1 MAQATSGWKSQSGF
15 IWAVLGSVVGFANV
29 LSFSAQCYRNGGGA
43 FLIPYFIAYLCLGLP
58 MLLLEG
64 VIGQKF
70 SMPLVTAYGKKAPSL
85 GKYIGWIAIISC
97 LTIGS
102 FYIVLTAYSALYTY
116 FGAVGAIP
124 EDTSYFFKY
133 EFLRSTSSIL
143 EMGSFSFPIFSTVLL
158 IGLFVWWTMVRDI
171 SKGVEA
177 VCSMVMPLM
186 TVLVVLFAVVSTF
199 LPGAFDGIIR
209 FLKPDFSKLL
219 DISLW
224 RDVFGQLFFSLSLG
238 LGIITG
244 YSQYNGKTF
253 ELRKSMT
260 LVAIGDFA
268 ISFIAGW
275 VVFASIGYMSYTS
288 GVPFQEMIKSDSSFE
303 IGFII
308 FPKILH
314 TFSGIWRPL
323 LSVVFFFCVFIAGI
337 TGVFSIVES
346 VTGNVER
353 EFNIERKKAV
363 TIVLGIITLLSAVFC
378 LGNGQHII
386 GELSSMVLGLT
397 MILSAFVELIVFLY
411 FTPEIRDDEI
421 WFRSGKRRIGFY
433 AIKYIV
439 PILLV
444 SILAG
449 GIAVDVTQ
457 LGIGFLVRWVWFASA
472 TIAAYTLM
480 RSAAVSHRLTRQFA

>member
-1 MAQATSGWKSQSGF
+1 MGQANSGWKSQSGF

-43 FLIPYFIAYLCLGLP
+43 FLIPYFVAYLLLGLP

-70 SMPLVTAYGKKAPSL
+70 AMPLVTAYGKKAPVL

-102 FYIVLTAYSALYTY
+102 FYIVLTAYSAMYTY
-116 FGAVGAIP
+116 FGAAGVIP
-124 EDTSYFFKY
+124 DDTSYFFKY
-133 EFLRSTSSIL
+133 QFLQSTSSVL
-143 EMGSFSFPIFSTVLL
+143 EMGSFSWQIFAAVAA
-158 IGLFVWWTMVRDI
+158 IGLFVWWTMIRDI
-171 SKGVEA
+171 SKGVET
-177 VCSMVMPLM
+177 VCSMVMPLL
-186 TVLVVLFAVVSTF
+186 TVFVVVFAIFSTF
-199 LPGAFDGIIR
+199 LPGALDGIIR
-209 FLKPDFSKLL
+209 FLRPDFSKLL

-244 YSQYNGKTF
+244 YSQYNGESF
-253 ELRKSMT
+253 NLRKSMT
-260 LVAIGDFA
+260 LVAIGDFV

-275 VVFASIGYMSYTS
+275 VVFASVGYMSFVS

-308 FPKILH
+308 FPKILK
-314 TFSGIWRPL
+314 TFS
-323 LSVVFFFCVFIAGI
+323 LSWQPVLSFVFFFCVFIAGI

-353 EFNIERKKAV
+353 EFGLSRKTSV
-363 TIVLGIITLLSAVFC
+363 TVVLGVLGTMAAFFC

-397 MILSAFVELIVFLY
+397 MILSAFAELIVFL
-411 FTPEIRDDEI
+411 FITPAIRDDAI
-421 WFRSGKRRIGFY
+421 WFVNGKRRISFY
-433 AIKYIV
+433 AIKYAV
-439 PILLV
+439 PVLLL

-449 GIAVDVTQ
+449 GIAVDVAQ
-457 LGIGFLVRWVWFASA
+457 LGVGFAIRWTWFAAA
-472 TIAAYTLM
+472 TIAAYTMM
-480 RSAAVSHRLTRQFA
+480 RIADTSKKVVYA